1 MICDFSSRWITGG
14 TRSGKTTRLI
24 ELFCDWSVHF
34 SQHYPLQDAFPT
46 VQIKQNKRLKSPGA
60 TATILVFAANSNN
73 RIDLVD
79 RILETTQGQY
89 SFNSTTPLGF
99 VQDEVTLFWP
109 VLVESL
115 NLKAQF
121 PVRLRPE
128 TEQELATQLWSQELE
143 AGQLRL
149 VGVRPDRMVRQTL
162 DIFQLAAISG
172 TPIDQIPHILEQGF
186 DLSEIP
192 KDLYICMTELLQK
205 WQTWCLERGLL
216 TYSLAGELYGHLLN
230 DSTYQQHLLR
240 RFQGVLADD
249 VDEYPAIAYHL
260 FKFLLDHQIMGAFT
274 FNPEGKIRLGLGADP
289 DYLAELQQFCQIE
302 TLDSQAGL
310 APTFAQPMIEL
321 VFNNSGAPVEWLW
334 GSDLIKSIQ
343 THSRSDLL
351 RETAQ
356 TIIESVK
363 ADQVQPQD
371 IAVIGPGLDAIARY
385 TLREILTHEGIAVES
400 LQEQRPLVSSPL
412 IRALLTLWTLVYPGL
427 GRLVDREAVAEMLV
441 VLSQETPNRKPPT
454 LPSDYRLPTAD
465 FFFSARIDPVRAGL
479 LADHCFCP
487 DIEHPHLL
495 PVKTFARWDRLGYQA
510 TTAYE
515 QILEWLEVQKQQ
527 YQQRLLP
534 SPVSLLDRAIQ
545 RFLIPRRTLRCDQLS
560 VLRELIET
568 AIHYWEVDGRLHQ
581 RSAIDTPTET
591 IGEFIQLLRRGIVTA
606 NPYPVSALGSTPPA
620 VTLATIFQYRAH
632 RKSHRWHFWLDVGS
646 PLWLSGGASTLWGA
660 PLFLRNP
667 EFPWRVE
674 DQMEADEERLRRI
687 LVDLLSRVSDRLYLC
702 HSDLAVN
709 GQEQLGPLLSLATP
723 PIAPHHNL

>member
-1 MICDFSSRWITGG
+1 MGE

-24 ELFCDWSVHF
+24 EQFCDWSVNLPQYH
-34 SQHYPLQDAFPT
+34 QLQESFATD
-46 VQIKQNKRLKSPGA
+46 QIKRKKPLKSPTT
-60 TATILVFAANSNN
+60 TATILIFAANSNN
-73 RIDLVD
+73 RLDLVD

-89 SFNSTTPLGF
+89 SFDSTTPLGF
-99 VQDEVTLFWP
+99 FQDEVTLFWP
-109 VLVESL
+109 LLVQSL

-128 TEQELATQLWSQELE
+128 TEQELATQLWSRELE
-143 AGQLRL
+143 VGPLRL
-149 VGVRPDRMVRQTL
+149 TGVRPDRMVRQTL

-172 TPIDQIPHILEQGF
+172 TPIDEIPHILEQGF
-186 DLSEIP
+186 DLSEVP
-192 KDLYICMTELLQK
+192 KDLYICMTELLQG
-205 WQTWCLERGLL
+205 WRTWCLERGLL
-216 TYSLAGELYGHLLN
+216 TYSLAGELYWHLLS

-240 RFQGVLADD
+240 RFQAVIADD

-310 APTFAQPMIEL
+310 APTFAPTMIEV
-321 VFNNSGAPVEWLW
+321 VFNNSFVGVDWLW
-334 GSDLIKSIQ
+334 DSDTIKSIQ
-343 THSRSDLL
+343 TYSRSDLL

-363 ADQVQPQD
+363 TNQVQPQD

-400 LQEQRPLVSSPL
+400 LQEQRPLVSSPM

-441 VLSQETPNRKPPT
+441 VLSQETPNQKPPSP
-454 LPSDYRLPTAD
+454 PSDDYNLPTSD
-465 FFFSARIDPVRAGL
+465 FFFSARIDAVRAGL

-515 QILEWLEVQKQQ
+515 QILQWLEVQKQQ

-545 RFLIPRRTLRCDQLS
+545 RFLIPRRTLRYDQLS

-581 RSAIDTPTET
+581 RSAIDTPTQT

-620 VTLATIFQYRAH
+620 LTLATIFQYRAH

-660 PLFLRNP
+660 PLFLRNQ

-674 DQMEADEERLRRI
+674 DQMAADEQRLRRI
-687 LVDLLSRVSDRLYLC
+687 LLDLLSRVSDRLYLC

-709 GQEQLGPLLSLATP
+709 GQEQLGPLLSLVQR
-723 PIAPHHNL
+723 